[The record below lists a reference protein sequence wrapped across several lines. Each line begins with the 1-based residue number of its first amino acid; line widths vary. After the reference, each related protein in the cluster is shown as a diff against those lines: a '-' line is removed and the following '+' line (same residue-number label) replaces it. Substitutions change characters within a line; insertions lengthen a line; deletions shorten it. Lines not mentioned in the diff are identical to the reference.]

1 MGLTI
6 LLHYQGASGVLRPA
20 VSLNTD
26 PARTFVAGLSMGG
39 YGALKCAFTYPPIR
53 KSRFVIRCN
62 RYSAR
67 IHDMDMPPGM
77 LKEMQ
82 AVFGPELEI
91 QPSQDLYAL
100 ARQRLEETGKLP
112 PILSRNRGSLYR
124 NEQGIRAICGKPEP
138 TFTM

>member
-6 LLHYQGASGVLRPA
+6 LLPYQGASGVLRPA

-39 YGALKCAFTYPPIR
+39 YGALKCAFTYPGRYAKAVSLSGVTDIR
-53 KSRFVIRCN
+53 R
-62 RYSAR
+62 R

-112 PILSRNRGSLYR
+112 PILSS
-124 NEQGIRAICGKPEP
+124 AEP
-138 TFTM
+138 RIPLSE